1 MRLGVPTAC
10 QVGSAIVLPKKKR
23 KWKKKNCALQRSVI
37 FLDAILACNK
47 RKADREEED
56 TCNQSLLLGEEPNP
70 PLSSSRMHASLFL
83 ASLQQLLHQY
93 HVSHSCTGEAQTHD
107 QYEASRALLLHH
119 NSTEFLSFWLP
130 NLLQPGSL

>member
-1 MRLGVPTAC
+1 VPTAC
-10 QVGSAIVLPKKKR
+10 QVGSAIVLPKKEENR
-23 KWKKKNCALQRSVI
+23 KKKLRSSV
-37 FLDAILACNK
+37 
-47 RKADREEED
+47 KAVSASSLMPTSHATKGKTEREEED

-70 PLSSSRMHASLFL
+70 RLSSSHMHASLSL
-83 ASLQQLLHQY
+83 ASLQQLLYQY
-93 HVSHSCTGEAQTHD
+93 HVSHSSTGEAQTHD